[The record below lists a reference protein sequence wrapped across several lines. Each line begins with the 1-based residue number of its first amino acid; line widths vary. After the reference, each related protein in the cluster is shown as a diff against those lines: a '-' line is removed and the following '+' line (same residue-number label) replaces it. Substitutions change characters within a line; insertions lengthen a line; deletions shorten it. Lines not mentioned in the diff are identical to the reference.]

1 MGASDSTHE
10 IDDGHHHDA
19 RCDDLH
25 TQSYR
30 AAAPRSYDPAAG
42 RDDDEEKRAPGSWSM
57 TS

>member
-10 IDDGHHHDA
+10 IDDGHHHYA

-42 RDDDEEKRAPGSWSM
+42 RDDDEEKRAQAVGV
-57 TS
+57 